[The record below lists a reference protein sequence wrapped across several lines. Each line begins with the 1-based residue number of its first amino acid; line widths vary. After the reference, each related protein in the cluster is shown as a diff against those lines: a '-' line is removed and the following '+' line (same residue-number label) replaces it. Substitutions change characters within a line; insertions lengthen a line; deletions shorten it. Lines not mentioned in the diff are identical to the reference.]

1 MGLILQGEGRRPT
14 SPCKTRLPMDE
25 KILALYGLW
34 SDVLSAIGHSEDPP
48 HQMSDAEVITTGFM
62 AL

>member
-1 MGLILQGEGRRPT
+1 
-14 SPCKTRLPMDE
+14 MDE
-25 KILALYGLW
+25 KILALYGR